1 MFKSAEVGSREK
13 SLQLTRVSGQDF
25 RICFPGFF
33 LRRGPPPL
41 CTPSCEIMVRSHLD
55 TPMIFWEVFSYNR
68 RFHMCRIKSEFSD
81 SDIIE
86 REQEEVRGEEGAL
99 RDWSE

>member
-33 LRRGPPPL
+33 LCRGPPPPPL
-41 CTPSCEIMVRSHLD
+41 PHTQLGDYGVLPSGHTHDVLGGVLI
-55 TPMIFWEVFSYNR
+55 
-68 RFHMCRIKSEFSD
+68 
-81 SDIIE
+81 
-86 REQEEVRGEEGAL
+86 
-99 RDWSE
+99 